1 MQHAFDT
8 DALID
13 LRPIDTGAVTDQ
25 LPMVAL
31 SRSGLSVVTGID
43 GLIFTFRDGESC
55 LPTVTFFQTLFPF
68 RASAGRAGSSAPLQ
82 NRSCLEYQ
90 AAWKR
95 GSR

>member
-55 LPTVTFFQTLFPF
+55 LPTVTFSQTL
-68 RASAGRAGSSAPLQ
+68 ALLV
-82 NRSCLEYQ
+82 NRRSIARSLV
-90 AAWKR
+90 KILR
-95 GSR
+95 SR